1 MKSMAIPKNRDGK
14 TDLMFVVNKKKITHS
29 IDTNNVISPHRQQS
43 TPDYG
48 CVIRVY
54 VPSQSS
60 APSICKFININSIEK
75 LDWKQF

>member
-54 VPSQSS
+54 LPSNLLRLQ
-60 APSICKFININSIEK
+60 FVNSLI
-75 LDWKQF
+75 LIR